1 MSKFLD
7 QDEIDRIL
15 DGGDSDFDDDG
26 DGDPIDK
33 GPVKFDLGAQQKI
46 IRGKIPALDIV
57 NDMFARNYQRCLSG
71 YLNSSVSVA
80 PSDVKTM
87 KMQEYLSE
95 LLQPTS
101 LNIVKLTPFDGG
113 SITVVIEAPLI
124 YSSLNIHY
132 GGQQDYHFKVE
143 GKDFHAIEKDYIKN
157 MLLGI
162 FTEYIAAWG
171 PIETVGME
179 LLYSDTNPRYETS
192 ISPNETVYVSKMDV
206 SFDGGGGSIHFCIPF
221 PVLGPHLDDLDE
233 KVKTFQGGVG
243 VSWKSILAVEMVEAK
258 VDIDLKLGQTNML
271 YGDFKKAEVGD
282 FIPLTLFDKA
292 VLIAN
297 EHPVFLGDF
306 CTSTNGNKSV
316 KVTGAFKHPGSKGEY
331 TDVG

>member
-1 MSKFLD
+1 MSEYLE

-15 DGGDSDFDDDG
+15 GGGEEDDSSAE
-26 DGDPIDK
+26 PVAK
-33 GPVKFDLGAQQKI
+33 GVTKFDLGAQQKI

-57 NDMFARNYQRCLSG
+57 NDMFARNYQRWLSG
-71 YLNSSVSVA
+71 YLNSSVSIT
-80 PSDVKTM
+80 PSDVKAM

-101 LNIVKLTPFDGG
+101 LNIIKLSPFDGG

-124 YSSLNIHY
+124 YSSLNMHY
-132 GGQQDYHFKVE
+132 GGKPDYHFKVE
-143 GKDFHAIEKDYIKN
+143 GQDFHPIEKDYIGN

-162 FTEYIAAWG
+162 FNEYIEAWR
-171 PIETVGME
+171 PIEKVGME

-192 ISPNETVYVSKMDV
+192 ISPNETVYVSKMEV

-221 PVLGPHLDDLDE
+221 PVLGPHLDDLEE

-243 VSWKSILAVEMVEAK
+243 VSWKSVLAGEMVEAK
-258 VDIDLKLGQTNML
+258 VNVDLKLGQTKML

-297 EHPVFLGDF
+297 EHPVFVGDF
-306 CTSTNGNKSV
+306 CTSKNGNKSI
-316 KVTGAFKHPGSKGEY
+316 KVTGALKHPGSKGEY
-331 TDVG
+331 K